1 MCLCPG
7 CHATAGQ
14 HVTHKRT
21 KWGSCG
27 HLSSL
32 VLLTFT
38 LKLCLNSY
46 KWKQQRPKIWA
57 GISRFNPNKGSINKN
72 IQQTDRKACHGFL
85 LLSILCSIAATSKH
99 TLQKNFPQWTLTLFD
114 WGCRKGTFSYLC
126 TMAISRTQSCSI
138 SSAQCCG
145 FIWMVGA
152 DKVRVKFP
160 LEGKKHV
167 KKRSMRLTSWHLPSL
182 IARCLSKKWGPL
194 PKRAPIPTL
203 FVS

>member
-1 MCLCPG
+1 MRLCPG

-46 KWKQQRPKIWA
+46 KWKQQWPKIWA

-85 LLSILCSIAATSKH
+85 LLSILCSITATSKH
-99 TLQKNFPQWTLTLFD
+99 TLQK
-114 WGCRKGTFSYLC
+114 TFHSGHSL
-126 TMAISRTQSCSI
+126 
-138 SSAQCCG
+138 
-145 FIWMVGA
+145 
-152 DKVRVKFP
+152 
-160 LEGKKHV
+160 
-167 KKRSMRLTSWHLPSL
+167 SL
-182 IARCLSKKWGPL
+182 IGAAR
-194 PKRAPIPTL
+194 REHFHTFAPWPFLVHKAAL
-203 FVS
+203 FLAHNAVVLYGWWVQIKYG